1 VSGEREFD
9 HREID
14 EILSSRIRLAAV
26 SLLARCEEAEF
37 TWIRDQTGTT
47 DGNLATHC
55 RKLEDAGY
63 IAVRKAFAGRKPVTW
78 YSLTELG
85 REALVRHAHKLA
97 ALLSG
102 GAEPTKER
110 HDE

>member
-1 VSGEREFD
+1 MAGEREFD

-14 EILSSRIRLAAV
+14 ELLSSRIRLAVV

-78 YSLTELG
+78 YGLTDMG
-85 REALVRHAHKLA
+85 RDALARHARKLA
-97 ALLSG
+97 ELL
-102 GAEPTKER
+102 GAGVNQEKEK